1 MFVAVCSL
9 LYSLCF
15 IYFTIEFELAVRLL
29 CINYTDP
36 GKGRKPIQTK
46 ERSNEDG
53 ETMETNSIKVWIRKK
68 KGLVFVIQL
77 CILFEVTALGIEQ
90 STIH

>member
-1 MFVAVCSL
+1 MFVAVYSL

-53 ETMETNSIKVWIRKK
+53 DTNSIKVWIRKK
-68 KGLVFVIQL
+68 KDWCLSFSYVSCL
-77 CILFEVTALGIEQ
+77 R
-90 STIH
+90 

>member
-53 ETMETNSIKVWIRKK
+53 DTNSIKVWIRKK